1 MSEHERLSSGEIHFA
16 GKERKGLVL
25 GATQAIR
32 CLSIVGARP
41 QFIKLA
47 PICRAIE
54 AHNQQGSNPK
64 IEHIIVH
71 TGQHYDHE
79 MAELFFTQLRV
90 PEPGYNLG
98 VGSGSH
104 AEQLSRVLERLEPVL
119 MKERPDW
126 VVIYGDTNSTLGGAL
141 TAARLGM
148 PLAHVEAGCRSYKR
162 SMPEEQNRVVADHLS
177 QMLFAPSAA
186 AVENLHREG
195 IGCGTDP
202 LERRLVLVGDVM
214 YDALLA
220 NLCLAEARAATLKVF
235 DVQPGQYYLLT
246 LHRAENTENVQ
257 RLIGI
262 LKALEDLSVP
272 IIFPVHPRTRKALLT
287 AETAWKNG
295 HIRTI
300 APVGYLDMLYL
311 EKHARQILTDSGGV
325 QKEALYLRVPCITLR
340 DETEWPETVE
350 VGANR
355 LVGTDAKKIRECV
368 HDSDRDLADIQMP
381 FGDGKASERIVN
393 ELLNR
398 FSRQ

>member
-1 MSEHERLSSGEIHFA
+1 M
-16 GKERKGLVL
+16 

-54 AHNQQGSNPK
+54 AHNQQASEPK

-90 PEPGYNLG
+90 PEPGYNLE

-104 AEQLSRVLERLEPVL
+104 AEQLCRVVERLEPVL

-148 PLAHVEAGCRSYKR
+148 PLAHVEAGCRSYRR

-177 QMLFAPSAA
+177 QMLLAPSSA

-195 IGCGTDP
+195 IGCPTDP
-202 LERRLVLVGDVM
+202 LERKLVLVGDVM

-220 NLCLAEARAATLKVF
+220 NLCLAETRAAILKGY
-235 DVQPGQYYLLT
+235 DLQPGQYSLLT

-262 LKALEDLSVP
+262 LTALEDLSIP
-272 IIFPVHPRTRKALLT
+272 IIFPMHPRTRKALLSAKT
-287 AETAWKNG
+287 PWKNG

-300 APVGYLDMLYL
+300 PPVGYLDMLYL
-311 EKHARQILTDSGGV
+311 EKNARQILTDSGGV
-325 QKEALYLRVPCITLR
+325 QKEALYLRVPCVTLR
-340 DETEWPETVE
+340 EETEWPETVE

-355 LVGTDAKKIRECV
+355 LAGTDAKRIHECV
-368 HDSDRDLADIQMP
+368 HDSNRSLDDIRMP
-381 FGDGKASERIVN
+381 FGDGKASERIVS
-393 ELLNR
+393 ELLIR
-398 FSRQ
+398 FSP